1 MVWFV
6 VVLET
11 NNIKVS
17 NNNAYHFIIN
27 LLATQD
33 SSFWTHQTLI
43 RNQVAWQIASRWP
56 VNRNELTYRNYYRYI
71 SIIYHLNKI
80 LQYGNFFCLPDELP
94 TAQMLFHILRF
105 HYVAV
110 NSPNFYHKARWVFL
124 VPNLLTSWRTRK
136 RFWAA
141 IEWCNIWY
149 NSDLAIIILKYC
161 NE

>member
-1 MVWFV
+1 M
-6 VVLET
+6 
-11 NNIKVS
+11 
-17 NNNAYHFIIN
+17 
-27 LLATQD
+27 
-33 SSFWTHQTLI
+33 
-43 RNQVAWQIASRWP
+43 
-56 VNRNELTYRNYYRYI
+56 
-71 SIIYHLNKI
+71 
-80 LQYGNFFCLPDELP
+80 QYGNFFCLPDELP

-149 NSDLAIIILKYC
+149 NSDLTILYWITVMNSKNEQPTFRTSGKTVVQAWSSDSAVWFVIASRISFEAPGKSKRFHIILISNISIIILSQLQPNWSYC
-161 NE
+161 FEFTFITCKIF